1 MKAKEFHYFD
11 ERGTEIHL
19 NHELAMKQGCD
30 DREMWLITDAHTRRI
45 AIFKQMSNT
54 PREDIRQLRSLAYSV
69 ECIEYELQGYW
80 HFKQDR
86 DFHTFWFKMPHCS
99 CPKMDN
105 ADSMYFGR
113 RITVQGCPFHWTED
127 D

>member
-1 MKAKEFHYFD
+1 MTPKDFHYFD
-11 ERGTEIHL
+11 ERGTVVML
-19 NHELAMKQGCD
+19 NHPLAVKQGCD

-45 AIFKQMSNT
+45 AIFKQMAEV
-54 PREDIRQLRSLAYSV
+54 PVEDVRALRALAYVV

-86 DFHTFWFKMPHCS
+86 DYHTFWFRVPHCR
-99 CPKMDN
+99 CPKIDN
-105 ADSMYFGR
+105 ADWMYRGR
-113 RITVQGCPFHWTED
+113 RITVQGCPIHWTED